1 MADSK
6 NELVF
11 LPLGGVGEIGMN
23 FALYGYGPAAKR
35 EWMIVDCGVTF
46 PGPDLPGTDLVL
58 PDISF
63 VEQNLK
69 QVKGMVIT
77 HAHEDHYGALLSLWP
92 RLNLPVYATP
102 FTAGLLESKR
112 QGTQG
117 APKIPLTI
125 FKAGEKFKIGPFEV
139 EAVAVNHS
147 IPEPV
152 SLAIRTDAG
161 MVIHTGD
168 WKIDHKP
175 SLGPLTDEARFKALG
190 DEGVLAMICDSTNAM
205 REGVSPT
212 EEAVSASLAELIAQ
226 AEGRVA
232 ITTFS
237 SNVGRLRSIAEA
249 AEKAGRQVLVMGRSM
264 KRVIDVATELGYM
277 DDLPPFLSEE
287 DFGYIPRANAVIIC
301 TGSQGESRAALA
313 KLARDEM
320 RDVHLSAGDTVIY
333 SSRVI
338 PGNEKA
344 ILEVKNGLIEKGV
357 HIIEDHDALVHV
369 SGHPRRDELRA
380 MYSWVR
386 PQIGVPV
393 HGEAAHLVA
402 HANLIREMEGI
413 KPAKVRNG
421 QILRLTG
428 TSPEVIDHVPSG
440 RIFKDGFIV
449 GDEVD
454 TGVKDRRKLSF
465 AGIVSVN
472 VLLDD
477 KEELMDDPDVVTMGI
492 PEFDVNGEP
501 IEDLVMEAVASAIE
515 SIPRKKRRD
524 LDLVQDAARRAARAS
539 VDRAWGKK
547 PMTTIFVTQV

>member
-1 MADSK
+1 MAERE

-46 PGPDLPGTDLVL
+46 PGPELPGTDLVL

-63 VEQNLK
+63 VEEHLN

-77 HAHEDHYGALLSLWP
+77 HAHEDHYGALLALWP
-92 RLNLPVYATP
+92 RLNVPVFATP

-112 QGTQG
+112 RGNQS
-117 APKIPLTI
+117 APKVPLTI
-125 FKAGEKFKIGPFEV
+125 FEAGDTFKVGPFTV
-139 EAVAVNHS
+139 EAVPVNHS

-152 SLAIRTDAG
+152 SLAICTDAG
-161 MVIHTGD
+161 IVIHTGD
-168 WKIDHKP
+168 WKIDPKP
-175 SLGPLTDEARFKALG
+175 SLGPLTEEARFKALG
-190 DEGVLAMICDSTNAM
+190 DEGVLALVCDSTNAM
-205 REGVSPT
+205 RDGVSPT
-212 EEAVSASLAELIAQ
+212 EEAVSASLAELISQ

-301 TGSQGESRAALA
+301 TGSQGESRAALG
-313 KLARDEM
+313 KLSRDEM

-344 ILEVKNGLIEKGV
+344 ILDVKNNLIEKGV
-357 HIIEDHDALVHV
+357 KIIEDHDALVHV
-369 SGHPRRDELRA
+369 SGHPRRDELRT
-380 MYSWVR
+380 MYSWVK
-386 PQIGVPV
+386 PKIGVPV
-393 HGEAAHLVA
+393 HGEAAHLVS
-402 HANLIREMEGI
+402 HANLIEEIEGTI
-413 KPAKVRNG
+413 VGKVRNG

-428 TSPEVIDHVPSG
+428 KSPEVIDNVPSG
-440 RIFKDGFIV
+440 RIFKDGHII
-449 GDEVD
+449 GDEID

-465 AGIVSVN
+465 AGHVSAN
-472 VLLDD
+472 VLLDNR
-477 KEELMDDPDVVTMGI
+477 EELMDDPDVMTMGI
-492 PEFDVNGEP
+492 PEFDADGES
-501 IEDLVMEAVASAIE
+501 IEDLVSAAIASAIE
-515 SIPRKKRRD
+515 SMPRKKRRD
-524 LDLVQDAARRAARAS
+524 LDIVQDAARRAARAT